1 MSPHCN
7 AYLPADLESDS
18 LLYAAIIY
26 DCHMGRA
33 VTLVLHSAEVFLWFL
48 CFVTILFWKT
58 NLFPVTVGIISALYT
73 VQSTQMPRF
82 KWFKICYMQ
91 LIESEQNLKKK
102 TKKQTGMFLNCV
114 LSACPLLQRNVHFLV
129 KTL

>member
-1 MSPHCN
+1 MCKALSPHCN

-33 VTLVLHSAEVFLWFL
+33 VTLVLHSAQVFMV
-48 CFVTILFWKT
+48 FVFCNYSVLENKSFSSYS
-58 NLFPVTVGIISALYT
+58 GDYT

-91 LIESEQNLKKK
+91 LIESEQNFKK

>member
-33 VTLVLHSAEVFLWFL
+33 VTLVLHSAQVFLRFL
-48 CFVTILFWKT
+48 CFVTIRFWKT

-73 VQSTQMPRF
+73 VQRTQMPRF

-91 LIESEQNLKKK
+91 LIESEQNFKK